1 MQKYGIPILTVN
13 LVSERWI
20 GMSDIVAIL
29 PFPELVDQVMV
40 QAKKMNVDLQAVVG
54 DLEEG
59 VEAALKLSDED
70 VHVIISRGGTAEL
83 IAQVV
88 ELPVVFIMVTMF
100 DVYRTIL
107 DSHHFKALSI
117 GQNQRRGAIGL
128 AGFFNVIFGAD
139 TLQNLLPVSVTPI
152 YINSRLTAEADIK
165 KAWDSGAY
173 SFFVGDAVSFSTC
186 CRMRIPCELI
196 QSGEEAIDKALYEAI
211 RVVSVRKK
219 ERERTSRYLSIINAV
234 TDGVLATDTD
244 DRLLVCNPR
253 AETLLQI
260 KAKYYLGK
268 PVQEMEAFWKLL
280 SDDALGVS
288 GNDHG
293 LDQVT
298 FVRKLHGRN
307 LVYNRKPVQLDN
319 VSIGTIWTFQD
330 VTEIQKYEQTLR
342 RQLDHRGLTADKTF
356 ADIVATAPA
365 MQKTLQTAR
374 QYALAEATVLL
385 LGESG
390 TGKEIFAQAI
400 HNGSACSP
408 KPFVPINCSSMP
420 AQLLESELFGY
431 EEGAFTGALRG
442 GKPGIFELAHNGTLF
457 LDEIGDL
464 PLEMQTRLLRVL
476 QEKKVMRLGGTAVI
490 PVNVRI
496 IAATNQD
503 LVSAVDNGKFRLDLF
518 YRLYILPLRIPPLR
532 DRKEDILALIS
543 LFVKNLDK
551 LGDGSSVYLNE
562 KTLDGETLRLLQA
575 YHWPGNVREL
585 HNLVERFLTLQIPFS
600 YPSVHA
606 YMEERRP
613 KNWEGVT
620 SNGST
625 LAFALPK
632 DQFPSLMKIE
642 QEWIA
647 KALAETQGNVSM
659 AAALLGINRATLYRK
674 LKEQTPS

>member
-1 MQKYGIPILTVN
+1 
-13 LVSERWI
+13 
-20 GMSDIVAIL
+20 MSDIVAIL
-29 PFPELVDQVMV
+29 PFPDLIDQVMA
-40 QAKKMNVDLQAVVG
+40 QAQKMNVDLRAVVG

-59 VEAALKLSDED
+59 VEAALKLYDED
-70 VHVIISRGGTAEL
+70 VHVIISRGGTAEM
-83 IAQVV
+83 IAQAV
-88 ELPVVFIMVTMF
+88 ELPVVSIMVTMF

-107 DSHHFKALSI
+107 DSRHFKELST
-117 GQNQRRGAIGL
+117 GQNQCRGAIGL

-139 TLQNLLPVSVTPI
+139 TLKNLLPVSVTPI

-165 KAWDSGAY
+165 MAWESGAY
-173 SFFVGDAVSFSTC
+173 SFFVGDAVSFTTC
-186 CRMRIPCELI
+186 CRMGIPCELI
-196 QSGEEAIDKALYEAI
+196 QSGEEAIGKALYEAI

-219 ERERTSRYLSIINAV
+219 ERERTRRYLSIINAV

-260 KAKYYLGK
+260 NAKYYLGK
-268 PVQEMEAFWKLL
+268 PVQELEAFRKLL
-280 SDDALGVS
+280 SGDAVGMS
-288 GNDHG
+288 GDGPG

-307 LVYNRKPVQLDN
+307 LVYNRKPVQLDH

-342 RQLDHRGLTADKTF
+342 RQLDHHGLTADKTF
-356 ADIVATAPA
+356 ADIVAEAPA
-365 MQKTLQTAR
+365 MQKTVQIAR
-374 QYALAEATVLL
+374 QYALSEATVLL

-390 TGKEIFAQAI
+390 TGKEVFAQAI
-400 HNGSACSP
+400 HNGSVCSS

-503 LVSAVDNGKFRLDLF
+503 LVSAVDKGKFRMDLF
-518 YRLYILPLRIPPLR
+518 YRLYILPLQIPPLR
-532 DRKEDILALIS
+532 DRKEDILALIHS
-543 LFVKNLDK
+543 FGKQLDTA
-551 LGDGSSVYLNE
+551 GEGSSVLLDE
-562 KTLDGETLRLLQA
+562 KSFDRQTLELLQA

-585 HNLVERFLTLQIPFS
+585 HNLVERFLTLQRPFS
-600 YPSVHA
+600 YQSVHV

-613 KNWEGVT
+613 NWEGAAEQNFVEN
-620 SNGST
+620 S

-632 DQFPSLMKIE
+632 EKFPSLMIIE

-647 KALAETQGNVSM
+647 KALAKTQGNVSM

-674 LKEQTPS
+674 LREQTPS

>member
-1 MQKYGIPILTVN
+1 
-13 LVSERWI
+13 
-20 GMSDIVAIL
+20 MSDIVAIL
-29 PFPELVDQVMV
+29 PFPELIGQVMA

-59 VEAALKLSDED
+59 VEAALKVCDED

-83 IAQVV
+83 IAQAVD
-88 ELPVVFIMVTMF
+88 LPVVSIMVTMF

-107 DSHHFKALSI
+107 DSRHFKELST
-117 GQNQRRGAIGL
+117 GQIQRRGAIGL

-139 TLQNLLPVSVTPI
+139 TLQNLLPVSVVPI
-152 YINSRLTAEADIK
+152 YINSRLTAESDIK

-173 SFFVGDAVSFSTC
+173 SFFVGDAVSSSTC
-186 CRMRIPCELI
+186 RRLGIPCELI
-196 QSGEEAIDKALYEAI
+196 QSGEEAIGKALYEAI
-211 RVVSVRKK
+211 RVMSVRKK

-244 DRLLVCNPR
+244 GRLLVCNPR
-253 AETLLQI
+253 AETLLKI
-260 KAKYYLGK
+260 KAKHYLGK
-268 PVQEMEAFWKLL
+268 NVKEMEAFRKLQAG
-280 SDDALGVS
+280 DAVGVS
-288 GNDHG
+288 GNEAG

-307 LVYNRKPVQLDN
+307 LVYNRKPVRLDN

-342 RQLDHRGLTADKTF
+342 RQLDHHGLTADMTF
-356 ADIVATAPA
+356 ADIVATVPA

-374 QYALAEATVLL
+374 QYALSEATVLL

-390 TGKEIFAQAI
+390 TGKEVFAQAI
-400 HNGSACSP
+400 HNGSIRRS

-420 AQLLESELFGY
+420 VQLLESELFGY

-476 QEKKVMRLGGTAVI
+476 QEKKVMRLGGTSFI
-490 PVNVRI
+490 PVNIRI

-518 YRLYILPLRIPPLR
+518 YRLNILPLQIPPLR
-532 DRKEDILALIS
+532 DRKEDILALIHS
-543 LFVKNLDK
+543 FVKQLDK
-551 LGDGSSVYLNE
+551 VGDGNSMYLDE
-562 KTLDGETLRLLQA
+562 KTLDEQTLGLLQT

-585 HNLVERFLTLQIPFS
+585 HNLVERFLTLQIPLS
-600 YPSVHA
+600 YQYVHDYLA
-606 YMEERRP
+606 ERRP
-613 KNWEGVT
+613 KNGEGGT
-620 SNGST
+620 GQNFKT
-625 LAFALPK
+625 NFDRL
-632 DQFPSLMKIE
+632 DDDENFPSLMTIE

-647 KALAETQGNVSM
+647 KALAKTKGNVSM
-659 AAALLGINRATLYRK
+659 AASLLGINRATLYRK
-674 LKEQTPS
+674 LQEQTPS